1 MKRIVQGN
9 GNNYSM
15 YGTDDSFSDSD
26 SEISGQEAG
35 ATENELNSS
44 MNKGQSRSKDSSFGT
59 SYNQN
64 NNARYVKTANSLQIQ
79 DMELDTSF
87 EV

>member
-1 MKRIVQGN
+1 
-9 GNNYSM
+9 M

-26 SEISGQEAG
+26 SEEAS

-44 MNKGQSRSKDSSFGT
+44 MNKGQSRSKVGKDSWFGA
-59 SYNQN
+59 SCNQN
-64 NNARYVKTANSLQIQ
+64 NNARVKVDVKTANSFQIQ